1 MKFQLINGLKKKKN
15 NITGRGLMVVLMM
28 SLFVTMHAE
37 AVKSTGELRS
47 VIENNEND
55 TGTVFS
61 EKPASFS
68 NGKVTY
74 SVPAAWDNA
83 NVRQKLAKTASDKGF
98 EGEQFFLNAVS
109 PETRE
114 DTRNVEVFNIFYF
127 VNNTY
132 LKEPPSKPGNSYIKK
147 VEKEIVKNITGS
159 DEKVSIQEIKKIPDL
174 SSPKVPVH
182 YCNTTYETAD
192 HISYRLEF
200 FFRPDNEGITC
211 MLYLYYPGAKSHPH
225 VKDAAFLMKT
235 MKIQSE

>member
-15 NITGRGLMVVLMM
+15 NITGRGLMVVLIM
-28 SLFVTMHAE
+28 SLFVTMHVG
-37 AVKSTGELRS
+37 AVKSTGDLRS
-47 VIENNEND
+47 EFEKEIGNIIA
-55 TGTVFS
+55 G
-61 EKPASFS
+61 KPASFS
-68 NGKVTY
+68 DGKVTY
-74 SVPAAWDNA
+74 YVPTAWDNA
-83 NVRQKLAKTASDKGF
+83 NVRQKLAKTASDKSF

-127 VNNTY
+127 VNKTY

-159 DEKVSIQEIKKIPDL
+159 DEKISIQEIKKISDL

>member
-15 NITGRGLMVVLMM
+15 NIAGWALMVVLIM
-28 SLFVTMHAE
+28 SLSVTMHAE
-37 AVKSTGELRS
+37 AAKSTGELRS
-47 VIENNEND
+47 EFEKEIGNIIA
-55 TGTVFS
+55 G
-61 EKPASFS
+61 KPASFS
-68 NGKVTY
+68 DGKVTY
-74 SVPAAWDNA
+74 FVPTTWDNV
-83 NVRQKLAKTASDKGF
+83 NVRQKLAKTANDKSF

-114 DTRNVEVFNIFYF
+114 DTRNVEAFNIFYF
-127 VNNTY
+127 VNKTY

-159 DEKVSIQEIKKIPDL
+159 DEKISIQEIKKISDL
-174 SSPKVPVH
+174 SSPKIPVH

-192 HISYRLEF
+192 HTSYRLEF

-225 VKDAAFLMKT
+225 VKEAAFLMKT